1 VERTLFM
8 LEWIE
13 DPVHLHHISPLGWE
27 NINLTGDYT
36 WHTNKRVAA
45 GGFRPLRKP
54 SAAFSHS

>member
-1 VERTLFM
+1 M